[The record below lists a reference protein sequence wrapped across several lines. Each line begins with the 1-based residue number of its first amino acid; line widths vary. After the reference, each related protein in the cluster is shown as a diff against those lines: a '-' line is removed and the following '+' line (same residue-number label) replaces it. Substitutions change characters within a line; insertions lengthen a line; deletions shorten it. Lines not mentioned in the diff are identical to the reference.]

1 MFSMVLAALG
11 GAWWPLEITPAGYQA
26 AVQILPTTWAMR
38 GFTDVIVRGQG
49 VAEIGLEAAV
59 LCTFA
64 VVFFV
69 VGVARFR
76 YE

>member
-1 MFSMVLAALG
+1 
-11 GAWWPLEITPAGYQA
+11 
-26 AVQILPTTWAMR
+26 MR

-59 LCTFA
+59 LCGFA